1 MNQTYLYQNPP
12 MIHQIGDT
20 FIRVDKII
28 AIKLNNVSS
37 RGPINVVNLILSDDI
52 LDIEIVF
59 KDHEEAK
66 EEVEKLIKKI
76 DLFYSSDRK

>member
-1 MNQTYLYQNPP
+1 